1 MACLV
6 FVPWTPITSSAH
18 GISARHTAQNQS
30 EWDWREKQKGFI
42 ILFKK
47 NVYFAWPYYPLKSL
61 SRKGDLMICQTNS
74 QNSIVETSAH
84 ITTQT
89 VLVPCQISRNHSWLH
104 SRRFILQATHSEGE
118 VWSDWDVSSKAKF
131 AFVLVFCF
139 YFMHC
144 FVLCW
149 VLASWVRIRQV
160 QLANNDAWNKRGI
173 KTRGQRSRT
182 HTFSKL
188 WSFYRW
194 VAWT

>member
-1 MACLV
+1 MPRIRALNPRNIFC
-6 FVPWTPITSSAH
+6 A
-18 GISARHTAQNQS
+18 GDISAPYSSDPERVRMTGKAES
-30 EWDWREKQKGFI
+30 LYYSCQK
-42 ILFKK
+42 
-47 NVYFAWPYYPLKSL
+47 NVVYFAWPYYPFKSL

-74 QNSIVETSAH
+74 QNSIAETSAH
-84 ITTQT
+84 ITKQT
-89 VLVPCQISRNHSWLH
+89 VLVPCQISRHHSWLH
-104 SRRFILQATHSEGE
+104 SRRFIVQATHSEAE

-149 VLASWVRIRQV
+149 FFASWVRIRQV

-173 KTRGQRSRT
+173 KTRGQRSGT